1 MRFLYSILLF
11 SALVRMWGFFNLMN
25 FKRYLFLVDIVFSK
39 LDIAVLHG
47 LLVNL
52 NFLFESFLFG
62 PYKYR
67 SNLNF
72 SKKLMDLSV
81 PLLLMQ
87 NIWFY
92 SLEKQSRITFSW
104 PILVHFFSDMLDI
117 ELRVLENVRSYL
129 KLGLVIKDIWCAI
142 AR

>member
-11 SALVRMWGFFNLMN
+11 STLVRIWGFFNLIN
-25 FKRYLFLVDIVFSK
+25 FKRYLFLIDIVFSK
-39 LDIAVLHG
+39 LVTAVLHG

-62 PYKYR
+62 PCKYR
-67 SNLNF
+67 SDLNF
-72 SKKLMDLSV
+72 SKKLLDLSV
-81 PLLLMQ
+81 PLLPMQ
-87 NIWFY
+87 NIWSQ
-92 SLEKQSRITFSW
+92 SLEKQSRITFSR
-104 PILVHFFSDMLDI
+104 PILVYYFSDMIDI